1 MFFAYLALRRRRQTG
16 RKITALFL
24 FKTSVRYNA
33 HMKKRL
39 ERDEE
44 KAVISGVLAG
54 MANYF
59 EQDPVLFRIAAIA
72 FLILT
77 GFFPGILIYILAWII
92 MPRRNTRVEYEV
104 VE

>member
-1 MFFAYLALRRRRQTG
+1 MY
-16 RKITALFL
+16 RK
-24 FKTSVRYNA
+24 K
-33 HMKKRL
+33 L

-44 KAVISGVLAG
+44 KAIVSGVIAG

-59 EQDPVLFRIAAIA
+59 EQDPVLFRVAAIT

-77 GFFPGILIYILAWII
+77 GVFPGIILYLAAWIM
-92 MPRRNTRVEYEV
+92 MPKRMSEKDTVEYEV

>member
-1 MFFAYLALRRRRQTG
+1 M
-16 RKITALFL
+16 
-24 FKTSVRYNA
+24 RYNGG
-33 HMKKRL
+33 MKKRL

-54 MANYF
+54 MANYY

-72 FLILT
+72 FLLLT
-77 GFFPGILIYILAWII
+77 GIFPGVLLYIIAWII
-92 MPRRNTRVEYEV
+92 VPRNKTQRVDYEV